1 MNEKLRVSV
10 FKLHTYLNAHATH
23 DAQRRPD
30 RRQYRNQRL
39 NHNLPNFLLLFHI

>member
-1 MNEKLRVSV
+1 MNEKLRASV
-10 FKLHTYLNAHATH
+10 FNMNLNAHATH
-23 DAQRRPD
+23 DAERRPD